1 MNFIIRWIVGVFA
14 AWLTVQLGQAL
25 GVGLEWVDI
34 PRAILF
40 ILVLALINAFIR
52 PIVKLFT
59 LPLTCFTFGLFSFV
73 VNAVFFWLAAV
84 ATGGL
89 EVRNF
94 WAALFGSIVMS
105 ILSGIINSF
114 VKRRPNRRA
123 NR

>member
-1 MNFIIRWIVGVFA
+1 MNFLIRWAVAVFA

-25 GVGLEWVDI
+25 NVGLEWVDI

-40 ILVLALINAFIR
+40 VFVLALINAFIR

-59 LPLTCFTFGLFSFV
+59 LPLTCLTFGLFSFV

-89 EVRNF
+89 DVKNF
-94 WAALFGSIVMS
+94 WAALFGSVVMS
-105 ILSGIINSF
+105 ILNGIINSF
-114 VKRRPNRRA
+114 IRRRSN
-123 NR
+123 